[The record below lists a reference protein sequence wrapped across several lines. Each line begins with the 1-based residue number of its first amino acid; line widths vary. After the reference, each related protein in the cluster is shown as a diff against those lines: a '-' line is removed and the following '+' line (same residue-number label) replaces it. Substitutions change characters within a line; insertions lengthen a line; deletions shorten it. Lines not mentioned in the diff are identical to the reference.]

1 MKKLT
6 LNEKFISR
14 IWENDAYYKDLQTT
28 NNEVVEILDKGQMN
42 FDEGPDYKDLTIRID
57 GKVFF
62 GDMEIHRTFK
72 DWKAHDHYKN
82 NKYNKVV
89 LQIVFWDEDDEKI
102 ELPKAK
108 QSRLIPTV
116 VLSKFLTHSIH
127 FIWREIINDP
137 SPQFKLPCRDNIQKA
152 SLPIK
157 AKWINTLGTV
167 RISERSKR
175 IEKFFHEN
183 NFSLQNRSHW
193 EITLYTFINEALG
206 YSKNKEPFL
215 KFSSLIAEHYEK
227 LQSLKQDKLTIS
239 SLIFGVSGFLKNL
252 KFKDDYILFLKDNWK
267 KSFESKNPES
277 MDRSEWVFFRLRPNN
292 FPSVRLAYSSALLS
306 ELLYNDLLQRIFE
319 PIKSNS
325 DFIGAVSEILA
336 NIKADEYWNSHYD
349 FGKESASESAVI
361 GASRISEIITNV
373 ILPFALFYARS
384 FLEKDKSMQS
394 ITDNISSLYSTGKN
408 SNTPNKITKVM
419 QQQLEYKIKTLS
431 EEQGIIQLH
440 NFYCVKG
447 RCVDC
452 EIGDVVFEN
461 NMVKEPL
468 MIIVY

>member
-14 IWENDAYYKDLQTT
+14 IWENDAYYKELETT
-28 NNEVVEILDKGQMN
+28 EGKTVEVLDKGTLN
-42 FDEGPDYKDLTIRID
+42 FDEGPDYKDLTLRID

-72 DWKAHDHYKN
+72 DWNAHDHYKY

-89 LQIVFWDEDDEKI
+89 LQIVFWDEDEEKI
-102 ELPKAK
+102 ELPVAK
-108 QSRLIPTV
+108 RSRVIPTV
-116 VLSKFLTHSIH
+116 VLSKFLTKSIH

-137 SPQFKLPCRDNIQKA
+137 SPQFKLPCRDFIQKA
-152 SLPIK
+152 SLTVK
-157 AKWINTLGTV
+157 AKWINKLGTD
-167 RISERSKR
+167 RIHERSKR
-175 IEKFFHEN
+175 IENFFHSN
-183 NFSLQNRSHW
+183 NFSLLNRNHW
-193 EITLYTFINEALG
+193 EITLFTYINEALG

-215 KFSSLIAEHYEK
+215 KFSSLVSQHYEK
-227 LQSLKQDKLTIS
+227 LKSGKYNNFAIS
-239 SLIFGVSGFLKNL
+239 SLVYGISGFMKNL
-252 KFKDDYILFLKDNWK
+252 KFKDEYILDLKENWK
-267 KSFESKNPES
+267 TNFEDLKPES

-292 FPSVRLAYSSALLS
+292 FPSIRLAYSSALLS
-306 ELLYNDLLQRIFE
+306 ELLHNDLLQKLFE

-325 DFIGAVSEILA
+325 DFIGKVSNMLA
-336 NIKADEYWNSHYD
+336 DIKADEYWNTHYD

-361 GASRISEIITNV
+361 GSSRISEILTNV

-384 FLEKDKSMQS
+384 FRDKDTTMQH
-394 ITDNISSLYSTGKN
+394 ITENINSLYSTGKN

-419 QQQLEYKIKTLS
+419 QSQLEYKIKTLA
-431 EEQGIIQLH
+431 EEQGIIHCH
-440 NFYCVKG
+440 NNYCIKG

-452 EIGDVVFEN
+452 EIGDVVFEH